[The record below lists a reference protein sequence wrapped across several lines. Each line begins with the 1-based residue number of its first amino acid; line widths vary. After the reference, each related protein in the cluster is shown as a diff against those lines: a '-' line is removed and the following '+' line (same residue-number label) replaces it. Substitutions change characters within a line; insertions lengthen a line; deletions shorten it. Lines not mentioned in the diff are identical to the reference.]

1 MKKIPQRFLP
11 ALYHILAWLAG
22 LCLGLAGASIGKEVI
37 WHYSEI
43 KNYLNG
49 YRPMRVNLASEAPN
63 WISIG
68 VCCVVSMICFII
80 LHRRKAWRVIPKDSV
95 PKRYR
100 FERPAV
106 LILGVSTG
114 AFFRIVG
121 GITALQ
127 FEMSAMRQNGELVLG
142 CAYSSKELL
151 VCLIACLVA
160 LACTFFVDTTDQ
172 K

>member
-1 MKKIPQRFLP
+1 MNCDISKKQNCIADLL
-11 ALYHILAWLAG
+11 ALLCG
-22 LCLGLAGASIGKEVI
+22 LGIGLAGASIGKEVI
-37 WHYSEI
+37 GHYYEI

-49 YRPMRVNLASEAPN
+49 YPMRVNMTGKAPN
-63 WISIG
+63 WILIG
-68 VCCVVSMICFII
+68 VCCVVSVICFII
-80 LHRRKAWRVIPKDSV
+80 LHRRKAWRAIPKDSV

-100 FERPAV
+100 FELPAV

-114 AFFRIVG
+114 VFFRIVG
-121 GITALQ
+121 GVTVLQ

-142 CAYSSKELL
+142 CAYSIKELL
-151 VCLIACLVA
+151 GCLIACLVA